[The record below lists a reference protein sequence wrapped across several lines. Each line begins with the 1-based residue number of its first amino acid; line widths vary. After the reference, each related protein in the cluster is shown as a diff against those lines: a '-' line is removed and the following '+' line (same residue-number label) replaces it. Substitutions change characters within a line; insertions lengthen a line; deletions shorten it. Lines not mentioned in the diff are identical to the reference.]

1 MSQPSGDAPNAPG
14 HGTGAA
20 DEDRAWGGGG
30 PQIPESYRAVPS
42 VLKALYVVWG
52 PGAIGGQRAGSGQ
65 IPMPGGYIS
74 IWSPRSAMR
83 KSGTEQAL
91 VPGPSVLWLRPR
103 NQDARE
109 WAFTLWDN

>member
-1 MSQPSGDAPNAPG
+1 M
-14 HGTGAA
+14 
-20 DEDRAWGGGG
+20 
-30 PQIPESYRAVPS
+30 
-42 VLKALYVVWG
+42 LKALYVVWG